1 MLKLDKISEADINK
15 VDDINKQKPMP
26 RRLASEV
33 LFAGGRELLIKHASE
48 IYLLRI
54 TSQGKLIL
62 TK

>member
-1 MLKLDKISEADINK
+1 MLKLDKSNIPDINK
-15 VDDINKQKPMP
+15 VDDINKQKPVP
-26 RRLASEV
+26 RSLTSEV